1 MSPALSHLHGVHS
14 NIDTAVQ
21 QRVVNLLGE
30 QTLAT
35 DVGQGLVQHLVAGGL
50 HTPKGD
56 PRLHETLVHPPAGA
70 WSAIVHA
77 TAAHLDDVDLNS
89 TVLAQLGE
97 GLLRCKF
104 GRTAAGSA
112 SLRRTASCY
121 CVLCCMAVPCDVP
134 SAARWVRCPLG
145 CCAVAPYLEQ
155 VAGQVCLRQSQGAA
169 TGANLDG
176 PDGSR
181 CCHNSAAAARATSQT
196 AGAHGVLLTQSL
208 HCCLLMHDR
217 TMQSK
222 QGWAECS
229 QTGAQGSYERDR

>member
-30 QTLAT
+30 QTFAT

-56 PRLHETLVHPPAGA
+56 PSCMRPWCTPLQAHGA
-70 WSAIVHA
+70 QSCM
-77 TAAHLDDVDLNS
+77 L
-89 TVLAQLGE
+89 
-97 GLLRCKF
+97 LLRTLMMLISTAPSSRSSGKVCCDAKF

-121 CVLCCMAVPCDVP
+121 CVFCCMAVPCDVP